1 MSGGPFGAVDDDN
14 DDQLLHPPAYY
25 DEEGRSIV
33 GTNSHEEDDLLQ
45 PVILIMAGR
54 FVHPESARA
63 SPLYELSQDVDRLS
77 GAYSTHTLER
87 LEHGVAITPRNVPR
101 ITRRRRRLYHLK
113 HVSPALSPSFPFQAE
128 ALSRQCL
135 GNLGLCRPAA
145 ALHVPY
151 FQTGE
156 GSSRVV
162 LLKERSDG
170 GGGLPKGYN
179 AYRHAEMEAGQVFEF
194 QQRRRRQRPWSQR
207 KRGSGGN
214 GGRNNGGGGSYEWA
228 MADGGRLAIEDDA
241 DGQHK
246 LVVTSAVTRQ
256 TMDALVACWCLRL
269 WRNNYETEPTLRGW
283 NRISDKVRDVRQKLA
298 MAPTPSTF

>member
-1 MSGGPFGAVDDDN
+1 MSGAQSGTAADDD
-14 DDQLLHPPAYY
+14 DVLLHPPAYY
-25 DEEGRSIV
+25 DEEGRSIF
-33 GTNSHEEDDLLQ
+33 GNNNNYEEDDLLQ

-54 FVHPESARA
+54 FVHPESAQA

-87 LEHGVAITPRNVPR
+87 LEHGIAITSRNVPR
-101 ITRRRRRLYHLK
+101 ITRRRRKVYHLK

-128 ALSRQCL
+128 ALSRQSL

-194 QQRRRRQRPWSQR
+194 QQRRRQRQWSQR
-207 KRGSGGN
+207 KRGGGN
-214 GGRNNGGGGSYEWA
+214 SSNGYEWA
-228 MADGGRLAIEDDA
+228 TAGGGRLAIEDDA

-269 WRNNYETEPTLRGW
+269 WRNNYETEPSLRGW
-283 NRISDKVRDVRQKLA
+283 NKLSHKVRDVRQKLA
-298 MAPTPSTF
+298 MAPTPSRF

>member
-1 MSGGPFGAVDDDN
+1 MSGHLGGHDDD
-14 DDQLLHPPAYY
+14 DDDELLHPPAYY
-25 DEEGRSIV
+25 DAEGRSV
-33 GTNSHEEDDLLQ
+33 AGTNAHEEDDRLP
-45 PVILIMAGR
+45 PVILVMAGR

-87 LEHGVAITPRNVPR
+87 LEHGVALSRQNVPR
-101 ITRRRRRLYHLK
+101 ITRRRRRVYHLK

-128 ALSRQCL
+128 ALSRQSL

-145 ALHVPY
+145 ALALLLPY

-156 GSSRVV
+156 GAASRVV

-170 GGGLPKGYN
+170 GAGLPKGYN

-194 QQRRRRQRPWSQR
+194 RRRRRQRQR
-207 KRGSGGN
+207 KKKGGN
-214 GGRNNGGGGSYEWA
+214 IIGGGYGFYEWA
-228 MADGGRLAIEDDA
+228 MADGERLAIEDDA

-269 WRNNYETEPTLRGW
+269 
-283 NRISDKVRDVRQKLA
+283 V
-298 MAPTPSTF
+298 STN

>member
-1 MSGGPFGAVDDDN
+1 MSGGHFDNVVVDD

-25 DEEGRSIV
+25 DEEGRSIFGNNNNHEV
-33 GTNSHEEDDLLQ
+33 GDLLQ

-87 LEHGVAITPRNVPR
+87 LEHGVAITARNVPR
-101 ITRRRRRLYHLK
+101 ITRRRRRVYHLK

-128 ALSRQCL
+128 ALSRQSL

-151 FQTGE
+151 FQSGE
-156 GSSRVV
+156 GSSSRVV

-179 AYRHAEMEAGQVFEF
+179 AYRHAEMEAGQVFAF
-194 QQRRRRQRPWSQR
+194 QQRRRQRQWSQR
-207 KRGSGGN
+207 KGGSNSSN
-214 GGRNNGGGGSYEWA
+214 GGCEWA
-228 MADGGRLAIEDDA
+228 TADGGRLAIEDDA

-269 WRNNYETEPTLRGW
+269 VSSARVPSLSIRYHCYCSWRW
-283 NRISDKVRDVRQKLA
+283 
-298 MAPTPSTF
+298 

>member
-1 MSGGPFGAVDDDN
+1 MSGQPGNLGNGGGDNGDDDE
-14 DDQLLHPPAYY
+14 LLHPPAYY
-25 DEEGRSIV
+25 DAEGRSII
-33 GTNSHEEDDLLQ
+33 GNNNAHEEDDLLP

-87 LEHGVAITPRNVPR
+87 LEHGVAITSRNVPR
-101 ITRRRRRLYHLK
+101 ITRRRRKVYNLK
-113 HVSPALSPSFPFQAE
+113 HVSPALSPSFPFQAQ
-128 ALSRQCL
+128 ALSKQSI
-135 GNLGLCRPAA
+135 GNLGLCRPSGAA

-151 FQTGE
+151 FLTGE
-156 GSSRVV
+156 GTSRVV

-170 GGGLPKGYN
+170 GAGLPKGYN
-179 AYRHAEMEAGQVFEF
+179 AFRHAEMEAGQVFEF
-194 QQRRRRQRPWSQR
+194 QQRRRQ
-207 KRGSGGN
+207 KKKKLGGN
-214 GGRNNGGGGSYEWA
+214 SIGGGSGYYEWA
-228 MADGGRLAIEDDA
+228 MADGGPLAIEDDA

-269 WRNNYETEPTLRGW
+269 V
-283 NRISDKVRDVRQKLA
+283 S
-298 MAPTPSTF
+298 S

>member
-1 MSGGPFGAVDDDN
+1 MSGGPFGAVGD

-33 GTNSHEEDDLLQ
+33 GTNTHEEDDLLQ

-87 LEHGVAITPRNVPR
+87 LEHGVAITARNVPR
-101 ITRRRRRLYHLK
+101 ITRRRRRVYNLK
-113 HVSPALSPSFPFQAE
+113 HVSPALSPNFPFQAE
-128 ALSRQCL
+128 ALSRRCL

-179 AYRHAEMEAGQVFEF
+179 AYRHGEMEAGQVFEF
-194 QQRRRRQRPWSQR
+194 QQQRRRQWQRSQR
-207 KRGSGGN
+207 KRGGDSN
-214 GGRNNGGGGSYEWA
+214 GSNGSCGSYEWA
-228 MADGGRLAIEDDA
+228 MADGGPLAIEDDA

-269 WRNNYETEPTLRGW
+269 VSSTPVLS
-283 NRISDKVRDVRQKLA
+283 ISL
-298 MAPTPSTF
+298 